1 MKKIVLF
8 IMFFLIGFSSYSQI
22 QCGPNAGF
30 EYGNFVGWSG
40 GTGRCINVNC
50 DTFTSTPG
58 LVLPN
63 ASLGILGRH
72 KISSGTTRDPV
83 CNVIPE
89 VCPWGGQYSL
99 KLGNQNV
106 DWETEDIQYS
116 YTVSATNPIIVYSY
130 AVMLEDPNH
139 PDSLQPAFKT
149 YIKDQSSRIIPCSY
163 YKVNATN
170 MRGYQ
175 NCVTWRGTQIWYT
188 NWRNVAIDM
197 SAYVGQTVTL
207 YFQTNDCGWGAHFGF
222 AYIDVIG
229 CYSKQID
236 INHCGQ
242 DSIATLS
249 APPGFATY
257 RWNTGA
263 TTQTITVN
271 VNNYTTITCTY
282 TTVTGCP
289 ITMTV
294 NTINFDPIVNF
305 SAPPVCVC
313 ENLLTNFTDLTIQ
326 NQPVVAWQ
334 WDFGDGSPQSTL
346 QNPSHQYLLPGIYT
360 VSLIVTTDIG
370 CRFGTTKQV
379 RVYPCPTITM
389 ITHN

>member
-1 MKKIVLF
+1 
-8 IMFFLIGFSSYSQI
+8 MFFLIGFSSYSQI

-40 GTGRCINVNC
+40 NTGRCVTVNC
-50 DTFTSTPG
+50 DTFTPTPG
-58 LVLPN
+58 LVIPN
-63 ASLGILGRH
+63 PSQGIMGRH
-72 KISSGTTRDPV
+72 KITSGTTRDPV

-99 KLGNQNV
+99 KLGNQDIN
-106 DWETEDIQYS
+106 WETEDIRYS

-139 PDSLQPAFKT
+139 PDSLQPSFKT
-149 YIKDQSSRIIPCSY
+149 YIKDQSGRIVPCSY

-175 NCVTWRGTQIWYT
+175 SCTTWRGTQIWYT

-222 AYIDVIG
+222 AYIDIIG

-257 RWNTGA
+257 QWSTGA

-271 VNNYTTITCTY
+271 VNNYNTITCTY

-294 NTINFDPIVNF
+294 NRINFDPILNF

-313 ENLLTNFTDLTIQ
+313 ENLLTNFIDLTIQ
-326 NQPVVAWQ
+326 NQPVVAWE
-334 WDFGDGSPQSTL
+334 WDFGDGSPRSIL

-370 CRFGTTKQV
+370 CKFGTTKQV

-389 ITHN
+389 ISHN